1 MDNIK
6 LGILDQSVVRQGATV
21 LEALLETVA
30 PARLAEELGYSRF
43 WVSEHHNSTFI
54 AGSTPEVLM
63 VKLADATHHIRIG
76 SGGIMLPNH
85 SALKVA
91 ENFRML
97 ETLFPGRID
106 LGMGRAPG
114 TDRLTSSLLN
124 PSNDFS
130 ESSYLRQLEHLQHFF
145 NDTAGTERGFIYAT
159 PQSTT
164 IPMQWILSSSG
175 GSSNIAARFGL
186 GLAVAKFINGFV
198 RPDVVETYRRNFRP
212 SEQYPVPH
220 ALLSVFVLC
229 GETEEKALELRK
241 TMDYILIEFEKG
253 KFGPFPDRQT
263 VMNYRFT
270 PGELERLRYNS
281 GRIVSGTKED
291 VKEQLTNL
299 ANEFEVDEIIISTMA
314 DSAEDRIRSFEL
326 ISEAFNLRETVH

>member
-21 LEALLETVA
+21 QEAILETVA
-30 PARLAEELGYSRF
+30 TAQLAEELGYSRF

-63 VKLADATHHIRIG
+63 VKLADATNHIRIG